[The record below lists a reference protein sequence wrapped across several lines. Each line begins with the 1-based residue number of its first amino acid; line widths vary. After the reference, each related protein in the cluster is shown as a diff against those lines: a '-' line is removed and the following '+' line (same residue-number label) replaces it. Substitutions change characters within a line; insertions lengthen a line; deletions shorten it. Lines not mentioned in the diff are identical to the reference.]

1 MRDDDAATPKGDGED
16 GAGRP
21 PVSDGPSD
29 AEQPTSARKPKPTRA
44 ERLEAKAARL
54 RDAEEKRAAD
64 AVAGRVPDRR
74 PFVIATAALG
84 GLAVAL
90 AALLLVTFLA
100 WQDAKDSNDSPDTSP
115 SSSGTPTASG
125 AALALTSPAVESAVA
140 AAKSFAVDFGTYDY
154 QHLDTEF
161 QEVAQKMT
169 PSFAKS
175 YLATSGKLK
184 PTFVQYK
191 TQVTA
196 RIQGYGVTSAT
207 ADEAVV
213 IIFLDQTVHTSQ
225 SSTPRIDRNRLEVDL
240 VKTGGEWLV
249 SKLLA
254 K

>member
-1 MRDDDAATPKGDGED
+1 MSDDDAATPDGDGEEK
-16 GAGRP
+16 AGRP
-21 PVSDGPSD
+21 PVSDGPSAD
-29 AEQPTSARKPKPTRA
+29 EQPTSARKPKPTRA

-64 AVAGRVPDRR
+64 AAAGRAPDRR

-84 GLAVAL
+84 GVAVVL
-90 AALLLVTFLA
+90 AALLLITFFA
-100 WQDAKDSNDSPDTSP
+100 WQDAKDSPDASP
-115 SSSGTPTASG
+115 SAAGTPTPSG
-125 AALALTSPAVESAVA
+125 AALGLTSPAVESAVA

-169 PSFAKS
+169 PAFAKS
-175 YLATSGKLK
+175 YLETSGKLK

-196 RIQGYGVTSAT
+196 KIQGYGVTSAST
-207 ADEAVV
+207 DEAVV

-240 VKTGGEWLV
+240 VKTDGTWLV